1 MIKSGKCSVDC
12 KVYVADH
19 PCLDNN
25 PRLVISESMHSI
37 NSHGS
42 QYNNIYCIIT
52 FMKPQPCS
60 YMGIE
65 WYLEKR
71 GSWKILVDL
80 EIS

>member
-1 MIKSGKCSVDC
+1 
-12 KVYVADH
+12 
-19 PCLDNN
+19 
-25 PRLVISESMHSI
+25 MHSI
-37 NSHGS
+37 NSQGS

-52 FMKPQPCS
+52 FMKPQPC